1 MPYRCMLRI
10 SFGEVG
16 RSLTA
21 DEFAT
26 NGEKFKGLMQDWKKA
41 GIRLIGT
48 FGNSAHPGGY
58 AHELLLEVNNYDAVG
73 LIDRGLMREIKFE
86 SHQVDFGTAREW
98 AEQGWD
104 DA

>member
-1 MPYRCMLRI
+1 MPYRCMVRI
-10 SFGEVG
+10 SFGQVG
-16 RSLTA
+16 RSLTE
-21 DEFAT
+21 DERVT
-26 NGEKFKGLMQDWKKA
+26 NVEKFKVLAQEWQKA

-58 AHELLLEVNNYDAVG
+58 AHELLLEVNNYDDVG

-86 SHQVDFGTAREW
+86 SHQVDFGTTRGW
-98 AEQGWD
+98 AEKCWD